1 MLPEPYR
8 LHHRADFSRAV
19 RRGQRIGRRDLV
31 VHAFTHGYDQGS
43 GTSAAT
49 GSEPAQSLPAEPAVR
64 IGGPRFGLIV
74 SKAVGNSVI
83 RHRVARRLRHI
94 CAQVQPELPA
104 EIDIVIRALPSSAA
118 AGSDDLLRQLR
129 AALRRLGATERAGS
143 PS

>member
-1 MLPEPYR
+1 M
-8 LHHRADFSRAV
+8 
-19 RRGQRIGRRDLV
+19 
-31 VHAFTHGYDQGS
+31 HAFTHGYDQGS
-43 GTSAAT
+43 GTSAAA
-49 GSEPAQSLPAEPAVR
+49 GSEPAQPLPAEPVVR

-104 EIDIVIRALPSSAA
+104 EIDIVIRALPGAAA